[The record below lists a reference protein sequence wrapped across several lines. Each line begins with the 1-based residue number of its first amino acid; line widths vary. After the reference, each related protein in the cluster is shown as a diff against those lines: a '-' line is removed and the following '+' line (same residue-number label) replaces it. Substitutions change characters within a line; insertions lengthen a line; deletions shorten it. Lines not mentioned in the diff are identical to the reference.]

1 MIPPNYIP
9 SDPSRESERTKAAR
23 ALVVECIGSRNKVAM
38 RPRDSSDMPAPGVIY
53 TEEINR
59 YLAAHGF
66 DDYTVEYNATG
77 PAALGLRRAQERMH
91 AGGMTMDE
99 ANRRAWLRRPGES
112 STIPAGFE
120 NRRGEVELTYSGIDQ
135 RISAI
140 YTPDHDE
147 PNRLRDHDR
156 SPSP

>member
-23 ALVVECIGSRNKVAM
+23 ALVVECIGS
-38 RPRDSSDMPAPGVIY
+38 DSSDMPAPGVI
-53 TEEINR
+53 
-59 YLAAHGF
+59 
-66 DDYTVEYNATG
+66 
-77 PAALGLRRAQERMH
+77 